1 MPLSREQ
8 LTAAKGDLI
17 LFLGAESE
25 LPKIS
30 EQGKRIVAELAQMGE
45 GSDVLRGLAEEDA
58 ELAEIVRS
66 VMRKAAEVAADVG
79 EAPALGHRITR
90 LGHSPMLKVASGE
103 MVVCLRLAGQDITFD
118 MAQDLEDTLWVGMV
132 IVEAVKE
139 SMDAMNRSLNA
150 ATIKKN
156 FGAQFGDH
164 LGRVEAATSEIKA
177 MHDQFGPDGASR

>member
-1 MPLSREQ
+1 MSLSREQ
-8 LTAAKGDLI
+8 LTAAKRDLI

-66 VMRKAAEVAADVG
+66 VMRKAAEVG

-150 ATIKKN
+150 ATIKRN
-156 FGAQFGDH
+156 FGAQFGDY